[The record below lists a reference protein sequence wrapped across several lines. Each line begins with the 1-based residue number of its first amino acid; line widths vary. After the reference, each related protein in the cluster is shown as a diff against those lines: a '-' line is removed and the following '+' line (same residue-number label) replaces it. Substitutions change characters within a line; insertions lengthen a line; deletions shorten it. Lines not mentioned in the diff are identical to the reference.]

1 MSKNFMYANLSRM
14 TSLPKCAVMC
24 RNNEELEAFYE
35 NAKRQL
41 GKFLCWDFDEIL
53 NLWCRYREITGF
65 TLFVSD
71 SEPGSMSYCDEDWFR
86 RSGYELIEF
95 SDLCDV
101 ADIEESDQ
109 PVAVLFGGVC

>member
-1 MSKNFMYANLSRM
+1 MSKKYMYADLSRM

-24 RNNEELEAFYE
+24 RNIEELKSFYE
-35 NAKRQL
+35 NVKRQL
-41 GKFLCWDFDEIL
+41 DKFLYWDFDEIL
-53 NLWCRYREITGF
+53 MLWERYREITGF

-86 RSGYELIEF
+86 KSGYELIEF

-109 PVAVLFGGVC
+109 PVAVLLGGVC